1 MVVVEPLLNCQRTY
15 NELTGECFTAAFQKA
30 NHTTCTFQKL
40 SESLTKSH
48 ERINCSKSTTEILE
62 QNMKYIQN

>member
-1 MVVVEPLLNCQRTY
+1 MVVVEPLLNYQWTY
-15 NELTGECFTAAFQKA
+15 NESTGECFTAAFQKA
-30 NHTTCTFQKL
+30 DHTTCTFQKL